1 MGTNPHCPHMDH
13 RAWEVGIF
21 SHYKIIAYQS
31 NYYYILQL
39 DFIYFFIIVIQRR
52 YVQKQNLIHTP
63 NLFLP
68 GIILYLNTYL
78 VLIISI
84 CITDSFFLHFRKSL
98 VALNQR
104 RMPSFSTRILACVWL
119 INWGKKIF
127 GSLNEKLMRAPAL
140 LGILV

>member
-1 MGTNPHCPHMDH
+1 MDH
-13 RAWEVGIF
+13 RVLEVGIF

-39 DFIYFFIIVIQRR
+39 DFISLLLSFKGGSKTEFDIYSKFVSSWNYTVF
-52 YVQKQNLIHTP
+52 N
-63 NLFLP
+63 
-68 GIILYLNTYL
+68 YL
-78 VLIISI
+78 VYV

-104 RMPSFSTRILACVWL
+104 RMPSFSSRILACVWL

-140 LGILV
+140 GILVNQTCRASIPCFV